1 MARFAPAACSPCA
14 IAHAIERLFATPKT
28 TAVRPFKSSNIK
40 NSPRKKSIRIAGHE
54 VPCVE
59 VPCSSVLPVAKVSL
73 GERNK
78 YVVLLHHRSHDLPC
92 SNRPAGAAKRNRIH
106 GSDHAKP
113 RCQADPRGYQADR
126 QPQCHLQKRAKK
138 IKSILDASHK
148 LRWHLFHQAGIH
160 GHAADTPRR
169 SH

>member
-14 IAHAIERLFATPKT
+14 IAHAIERWFATPKT

-54 VPCVE
+54 VPVLK
-59 VPCSSVLPVAKVSL
+59 PLCSSVLPVVKVSL

-78 YVVLLHHRSHDLPC
+78 CVGLLHHRSHDLPC
-92 SNRPAGAAKRNRIH
+92 SNRPAGAAKGNRIH

-113 RCQADPRGYQADR
+113 RCQADPRGYPAHRQAQR
-126 QPQCHLQKRAKK
+126 HLQKRAEE
-138 IKSILDASHK
+138 IEGVLAASHK
-148 LRWHLFHQAGIH
+148 LRCPLFHQA
-160 GHAADTPRR
+160 
-169 SH
+169 